1 MLKAHNHGVG
11 PLYIYRHVWLCLV
24 FWPWTNNLN
33 DLSWPR
39 NQLIWAKKKRY
50 KYLPWTTRN
59 PSSPMA
65 HPPPHNGQ
73 LPQHDFHPQRPVVQ
87 PGSGF
92 QSRVCRKCSSSRLAQ
107 LPVMFPEV
115 ASFMNYGEVRNTQ
128 HTCFIV
134 YPHRCNVCAIVES
147 EAWHSKT
154 HEDVPAVQ
162 WLTCQAAT
170 QWKPSID
177 YK

>member
-1 MLKAHNHGVG
+1 MIIDHGVG
-11 PLYIYRHVWLCLV
+11 PLYIYCHVWLCLV
-24 FWPWTNNLN
+24 FWPQTNNVN

-39 NQLIWAKKKRY
+39 NQLIWAKKERY

-73 LPQHDFHPQRPVVQ
+73 QPQHNFHPQRPVR

-92 QSRVCRKCSSSRLAQ
+92 QSKVCIECSSSCLAQ
-107 LPVMFPEV
+107 LPIVLPEV
-115 ASFMNYGEVRNTQ
+115 AIFVNYGEVRNTQ
-128 HTCFIV
+128 NTRFIV
-134 YPHRCNVCAIVES
+134 YPHQCSVHAIVES
-147 EAWHSKT
+147 EA
-154 HEDVPAVQ
+154 
-162 WLTCQAAT
+162 LTWQNSWRSSCSST
-170 QWKPSID
+170 IDMSGCRSIKPSIN